1 MSNCYLPPDGGDAVG
16 ADGATAV
23 VGVPAVGELAYDSRA
38 DRVGVV
44 MEVKRTYALLR
55 PPGGGLE
62 WDVQPEHL
70 HPADRMDELRARV
83 AELNAASRW
92 GR

>member
-1 MSNCYLPPDGGDAVG
+1 MSNCYLPPDHGDAVP
-16 ADGATAV
+16 TA
-23 VGVPAVGELAYDSRA
+23 GELAYDSGS

-44 MEVKRTYALLR
+44 MEVKQTYALLR

-62 WDVQPEHL
+62 WDVRLCHL
-70 HPADRMDELRARV
+70 HPADRADELRARV
-83 AELNAASRW
+83 AELNAARRW